1 MRLRA
6 AALSFAFVATAAG
19 IVACGGGRST
29 TGVGVVPNALRQATG
44 TSPIKHVV
52 IVIQENRSF
61 DNLFATFPG
70 ADGTKTGKA
79 AAMPPSEQSYCAYH
93 GMPVITKPTSVPLT
107 ETNLI
112 GSGFGSN
119 GKFEEDTDLAHT
131 YRGFQEQHDHG
142 LMDGFDLT
150 GTGADGS
157 GLPACTYGYQYV
169 NPSDIAP
176 YWDLAKQYVLADHTF
191 QTQGSGSFTA
201 HQDLIAGGTQIDE
214 DEALID
220 NPTFFPWGCDANPP
234 VRTAVIKRD
243 GKVYRIGGPFPCLKY
258 STVRDLL
265 VAGKVSWKFYAMP
278 VQKERGCDQGDTAGI
293 WSAFDA
299 IKKVRYSS
307 EWQTNVTKGNLFFFS
322 DIRKNRLRAV
332 SWITPDALNSDHPS
346 EFKHPPCGRGGPP
359 ADTGPSWVASI
370 VNAIGQS
377 PYWSSTAI
385 VILWDDWGGFY
396 DHVPPPAPRSWQ
408 GGPGFRVPMLIVAPY
423 VKTHVDHT
431 IYEFGS
437 ILRFVENNWNL
448 GTLGKNDAHSTSIG
462 NTFDFTMAPRKF
474 HKIDSK
480 YSLDYFLH
488 QQPSGLAP
496 DTE

>member
-1 MRLRA
+1 
-6 AALSFAFVATAAG
+6 
-19 IVACGGGRST
+19 
-29 TGVGVVPNALRQATG
+29 
-44 TSPIKHVV
+44 
-52 IVIQENRSF
+52 
-61 DNLFATFPG
+61 
-70 ADGTKTGKA
+70 
-79 AAMPPSEQSYCAYH
+79 
-93 GMPVITKPTSVPLT
+93 
-107 ETNLI
+107 
-112 GSGFGSN
+112 
-119 GKFEEDTDLAHT
+119 
-131 YRGFQEQHDHG
+131 
-142 LMDGFDLT
+142 
-150 GTGADGS
+150 
-157 GLPACTYGYQYV
+157 
-169 NPSDIAP
+169 
-176 YWDLAKQYVLADHTF
+176 
-191 QTQGSGSFTA
+191 
-201 HQDLIAGGTQIDE
+201 
-214 DEALID
+214 
-220 NPTFFPWGCDANPP
+220 
-234 VRTAVIKRD
+234 
-243 GKVYRIGGPFPCLKY
+243 
-258 STVRDLL
+258 
-265 VAGKVSWKFYAMP
+265 MP

-462 NTFDFTMAPRKF
+462 NTFDFTMLPRKF
-474 HKIDSK
+474 HKINSK
-480 YSLDYFLH
+480 YPLDYFLH